1 MTVVLLVCAP
11 RLGYRF
17 LFVALFVAAYPV
29 WHADFPTLA
38 IPREVTIPPL
48 TAPSVDGSI
57 PASIP
62 ASERLGS
69 CRGRDCE
76 SL

>member
-29 WHADFPTLA
+29 WHADFPTIA
-38 IPREVTIPPL
+38 VQHEVTIPALDVPNVERSLPAPEPL
-48 TAPSVDGSI
+48 GA
-57 PASIP
+57 
-62 ASERLGS
+62 
-69 CRGRDCE
+69 CRG
-76 SL
+76 